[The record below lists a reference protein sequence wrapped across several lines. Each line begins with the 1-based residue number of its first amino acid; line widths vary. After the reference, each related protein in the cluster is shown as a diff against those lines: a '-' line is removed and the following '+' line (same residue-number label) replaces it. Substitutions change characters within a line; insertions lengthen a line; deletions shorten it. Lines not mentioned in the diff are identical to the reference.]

1 MPPPWPSTEA
11 RCTRI
16 TNFLP
21 LTTYLVDFPTGLY
34 ARDGA
39 VTDAARDDVLEVREV
54 GRDVEGE
61 AVHRHLVRVGNR
73 VRARARAGARAR
85 VKIRAR
91 AG

>member
-1 MPPPWPSTEA
+1 VHEDHQ
-11 RCTRI
+11 
-16 TNFLP
+16 FL
-21 LTTYLVDFPTGLY
+21 TTHTYLVDFPTGLY